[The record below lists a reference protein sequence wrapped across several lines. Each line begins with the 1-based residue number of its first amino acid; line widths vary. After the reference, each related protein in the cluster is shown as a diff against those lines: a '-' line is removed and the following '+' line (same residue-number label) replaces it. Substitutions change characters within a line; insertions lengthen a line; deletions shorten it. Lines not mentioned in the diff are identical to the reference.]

1 MNRIQELINDNAFL
15 KTLLES
21 IPCSV
26 LVVDKNL
33 AIQTINDFLG
43 RNFDIEISSIV
54 NKDSDIG
61 DVLHCFSPADGHKV
75 CGLKAACSNCQILGL
90 IHEALNGDQIH
101 RKKIKIKIWSG
112 EKLQDIFVLVSAAP
126 IVYDNERFAIIL
138 IEDITELTNLRRQTK
153 MQSMFA
159 GLVGQNKKMLD
170 LFEAIEELAQV
181 NVPVLIQGESGT
193 GKELVASAIHREGK
207 RSKKPFIA
215 VNCGALPETLLE
227 SELFGYVKGA
237 FTGAARDKK
246 GRFELA
252 DGGTIFLDEIGDIS
266 QTMQVK
272 LLRVLQE
279 GTFERVGSE
288 VTTKV
293 DVRVISASNKDIQKE
308 VATGRFREDLYYRLF
323 VVPLYIPPLRERPD
337 DIPLLVDHF
346 LKEAVIE
353 LEKDI
358 TVLSPEALK
367 LFLEYKWPGNIREL
381 QNAIKYALVK
391 CKDQIIE
398 PVHLPPFLNLKNEK
412 PTIPGIKKTR
422 SRKLN
427 TNSVRDALK
436 QTNENKVEAARILG
450 VSRATLYRFLDEM
463 SPLN

>member
-1 MNRIQELINDNAFL
+1 MHSIQELINDDAFF

-33 AIQTINDFLG
+33 KIKTVNDFLG
-43 RNFDIEISSIV
+43 RHFNFDRTSII
-54 NKDSDIG
+54 NKDSNISE
-61 DVLHCFSPADGHKV
+61 VLKCFNATEGQHT
-75 CGLKAACSNCQILGL
+75 CELKGACSNCQILGL
-90 IHEALNGDQIH
+90 MYEALNGDQIH
-101 RKKIKIKIWSG
+101 RRKIKIKTLANENWQDTFFLISASRIVFNG
-112 EKLQDIFVLVSAAP
+112 EHYA
-126 IVYDNERFAIIL
+126 IVL

-159 GLVGQNKKMLD
+159 GLVGKNQKMLE
-170 LFEAIEELAQV
+170 LFEAIEELSQV

-207 RSKKPFIA
+207 RSKQPFIA

-227 SELFGYVKGA
+227 SELFGYMKGA
-237 FTGAARDKK
+237 FTGATRDKK

-266 QTMQVK
+266 QAMQVK

-308 VATGRFREDLYYRLF
+308 VAAGRFREDLYYRLF

-353 LEKDI
+353 LEKDL
-358 TVLSPEALK
+358 TVISPEALQ
-367 LFLEYKWPGNIREL
+367 LLMEYKWPGNIREL
-381 QNAIKYALVK
+381 QNALKYALVK
-391 CKDQIIE
+391 CKNQLIE
-398 PVHLPPFLNLKNEK
+398 PIHLPPFLNSKNGRQAS
-412 PTIPGIKKTR
+412 PGDKKTR
-422 SRKLN
+422 RKKLN
-427 TNSVRDALK
+427 AKSVRDALK
-436 QTNENKVEAARILG
+436 QTKGNRVETARALG
-450 VSRATLYRFLDEM
+450 VSRATLYRFLETDSIED
-463 SPLN
+463 

>member
-1 MNRIQELINDNAFL
+1 MNKIQELINDNAFL
-15 KTLLES
+15 KILLES

-26 LVVDKNL
+26 LVIDKNL
-33 AIQTINDFLG
+33 LIQTVNDFLG
-43 RNFDIEISSIV
+43 KQFEIETNSILQQ
-54 NKDSDIG
+54 DSDMS
-61 DVLHCFSPADGHKV
+61 DVLNCYSAAGEHKA
-75 CGLKAACSNCQILGL
+75 CGLKGACSNCQILGL
-90 IHEALNGDQIH
+90 MKDALNGDSIH
-101 RKKIKIKIWSG
+101 RKKIKIKTWSDA
-112 EKLQDIFVLVSAAP
+112 KWQDIVVLVSAAP
-126 IVYDNERFAIIL
+126 LVYHNERFAIIL

-170 LFEAIEELAQV
+170 LFEAIEDLALV

-308 VATGRFREDLYYRLF
+308 VAAGRFREDLYYRLF

-353 LEKDI
+353 LEKDM
-358 TVLSPEALK
+358 TVLSPEAAK

-391 CKDQIIE
+391 CKEQIIE
-398 PVHLPPFLNLKNEK
+398 PVHLPPFLQLKN
-412 PTIPGIKKTR
+412 GIKAVPMLKK
-422 SRKLN
+422 SRRKKLN
-427 TNSVRDALK
+427 TKSVRDALE
-436 QTNENKVEAARILG
+436 QTNENKVEAARVLG

-463 SPLN
+463 P